1 MFAPRTAT
9 GLTLALLA
17 LPATATATPTD
28 TFGGGGGD
36 AASLSSHHGPGQTPA
51 KPNPRPY
58 ENYYGAAGLVQP
70 NPDQRTSSLAGTT
83 SPQISPDAADAA
95 RAGEIANA
103 MEHYERA
110 QPIPAAARPAAPP
123 EGGLRQ
129 VASHDDTPAW
139 PEIAFAGVVLLAT
152 AGGVVR
158 VRMRRSRR
166 VAA

>member
-28 TFGGGGGD
+28 TFGGGD
-36 AASLSSHHGPGQTPA
+36 AASLSSHYGWGQAPA

-58 ENYYGAAGLVQP
+58 ENYYGAAGLVHP

-83 SPQISPDAADAA
+83 SPQTSPDAADAA

-110 QPIPAAARPAAPP
+110 QPVPAAARPASLP
-123 EGGLRQ
+123 EGGYRQ

-139 PEIAFAGVVLLAT
+139 PEIAFAGVVLLVT

-158 VRMRRSRR
+158 VRTRRSQR
-166 VAA
+166 VVA

>member
-28 TFGGGGGD
+28 TSGGGGGGGD
-36 AASLSSHHGPGQTPA
+36 AASLSSHYGWGQTTPA
-51 KPNPRPY
+51 QVTPR
-58 ENYYGAAGLVQP
+58 LVQP
-70 NPDQRTSSLAGTT
+70 NPDQRSQSRTSSLAGTT
-83 SPQISPDAADAA
+83 SPRSFAGPDAADAA
-95 RAGEIANA
+95 RAGDVATA
-103 MEHYERA
+103 MEHYQRS
-110 QPIPAAARPAAPP
+110 QAATTAAKPTP
-123 EGGLRQ
+123 DND
-129 VASHDDTPAW
+129 APAW

-158 VRMRRSRR
+158 VRMRRSPR

>member
-28 TFGGGGGD
+28 MFGGGD
-36 AASLSSHHGPGQTPA
+36 AASLSSTYGWGQAPA
-51 KPNPRPY
+51 KPSPRPY

-70 NPDQRTSSLAGTT
+70 NSDQRTSSLAGTT

-123 EGGLRQ
+123 EGGFRQ
-129 VASHDDTPAW
+129 VASQDDTPAW
-139 PEIAFAGVVLLAT
+139 PEIAFAGVVLLVT